1 MLCCCCCCCWCHDSV
16 TLRLGGVYAS
26 TRCNGESQSQP
37 GCGSCLFP
45 WRQSWVVIGGH
56 LKLLHSDVYNC
67 WDSGFCF
74 VSACSDTDSEGKIC
88 CTEQRVTR
96 PLLLLLLPITAF
108 NVHFKGWIK
117 GCRAQGVNAEAWH
130 FVFVSTVMF
139 RLYDTD
145 GNGSLDSSVN
155 ISPPERSTFTSRP
168 SCKSDKLKPMTSPNT
183 LVFNC
188 LFVFVYL

>member
-1 MLCCCCCCCWCHDSV
+1 MICSQVVLLLLLMSRFCYAQTRGC
-16 TLRLGGVYAS
+16 LRLNAMQQEEPITAGMW
-26 TRCNGESQSQP
+26 EP
-37 GCGSCLFP
+37 
-45 WRQSWVVIGGH
+45 
-56 LKLLHSDVYNC
+56 
-67 WDSGFCF
+67 F
-74 VSACSDTDSEGKIC
+74 VSMATILSGYWGTLKVAAFRCLQLLGFRVLFVSVCSDTDSEGKIC

-96 PLLLLLLPITAF
+96 SLLLPITAF

-155 ISPPERSTFTSRP
+155 ISPPKRSTFTSRP
-168 SCKSDKLKPMTSPNT
+168 SCKSDTLKPMTPPNT

-188 LFVFVYL
+188 LLVFVDF

>member
-26 TRCNGESQSQP
+26 TRCNGKSQSQP
-37 GCGSCLFP
+37 GCGSRLFP

-74 VSACSDTDSEGKIC
+74 VSACSDTDAEGKIC

-96 PLLLLLLPITAF
+96 PPLLLPITAF

-130 FVFVSTVMF
+130 FVFCLHSYVSPLWHGWKRVFGQLGKYLPTRKINF
-139 RLYDTD
+139 HLTSILQEWQIKTD
-145 GNGSLDSSVN
+145 DASWHVGV
-155 ISPPERSTFTSRP
+155 
-168 SCKSDKLKPMTSPNT
+168 
-183 LVFNC
+183 
-188 LFVFVYL
+188 